1 VVVNDFNLVRIS
13 ISPYE
18 ADAPL
23 IIDSNAVLALAIAAQ
38 AFEPVSSR
46 SGQIAELPRE
56 MYLVKLPPGD
66 SLNGPELPYRFPM
79 KEPFSV

>member
-1 VVVNDFNLVRIS
+1 MIVNDLNFVGIS
-13 ISPYE
+13 VSPNE

-56 MYLVKLPPGD
+56 MHLVKFPPSD

-79 KEPFSV
+79 KEPFTV

>member
-1 VVVNDFNLVRIS
+1 VVVNDLNFVRVS
-13 ISPYE
+13 VSPYE

-23 IIDSNAVLALAIAAQ
+23 IIDSNAVLAMAIAAQ

-46 SGQIAELPRE
+46 SGQIAELRGE
-56 MYLVKLPPGD
+56 MNLVELPPSD
-66 SLNGPELPYRFPM
+66 SLDGPELPYRFPM

>member
-1 VVVNDFNLVRIS
+1 VVVNDLNFVS
-13 ISPYE
+13 VSVPPYE

-46 SGQIAELPRE
+46 SGQVAELPRE
-56 MYLVKLPPGD
+56 MHLVKLPPGD
-66 SLNGPELPYRFPM
+66 SLNGPELPYRFSM